1 MNKLSHACQM
11 GKTCEIGGHLVR
23 AKIVA
28 WIFSQKVRGA
38 QRLPGVGGC
47 RAAIFVVVALVGLE
61 VCARA
66 QDVGDLTASELLERG
81 REAFQ
86 AGEWESAAEAFRGFL
101 EGYGSEPSLREV
113 VERHRPLLALCLV
126 RLDDYG
132 AALGVIEEA
141 LGQGKIDHD
150 VKDELLFW
158 RGICAMQVEDYEG
171 AQEHL
176 RDYFT
181 EPTMNPSRR
190 SEAFLLYGA
199 LFSVKGDP
207 RGAVEFFGER
217 LPRLWESEPEVAGRG
232 VVFLLHSLL
241 ESDFDE
247 EALALVIDT
256 YPKLEHISQI
266 VSFQS
271 LALKLGGRFLERG
284 NYYGAIQCI
293 QRIWPK
299 ARLEAHQASRISE
312 LKQKLE
318 ILAQRG
324 GYEHLEFQLKG
335 TLRRVEREMESFRE
349 IENFDSALRLRLA
362 TAYRG
367 MERYREAAL
376 VLEDMLVQ
384 MKPDEIV
391 EQASLSLLQCWMTI
405 GRHDKAIEA
414 AGLYL
419 QKFDRD
425 DNEAVPQVYFIRAQ
439 AMHES
444 RKLEEAEVAFG
455 DMASLYSAHEL
466 APRALFMCGISQL
479 SQDKNEEAIDTFR
492 RLRRDYPDDGITE
505 DSFYW
510 EGMALSFLKE
520 HEACI
525 EHMEAYLERHGEGGA
540 KYGGDAA
547 FRIVFSRHAMAY
559 YADAIEGFEQ
569 FLAAHPG
576 SAYADEARLLMGD
589 ALFAIG
595 EIEVGI
601 EAYRSIGEEST
612 KFYEDGWFKI
622 GKAFHLRGEHE
633 ELREHFRRF
642 VEERPGSGRV
652 AEAVYQ
658 IGASYEA
665 EGDEAEAERIYWE
678 TVESYGDE
686 PEHLGIEDILMAARR
701 LYRGDGGL
709 DRLLLRVDA
718 EVRKAVAEEK
728 RSLKLRL
735 VWARGHYLTGRSA
748 ALSQAAF
755 LEASRGLDPKVHS
768 PRITIDCAD
777 ALRETGNVIQ
787 AGQLYTEMRRWHPR
801 AVEKDRAFYGLAL
814 IALGEGRGEEALGYL
829 DRFERE
835 TMYSGLTGK
844 VKMIR
849 AQLLWDERRYREAFE
864 VLDEVLEGELPPRD
878 KAEALMRYGELLTER
893 REWLRATAYYE
904 RVYVAYGRFS
914 DLVASAYA
922 KRAELLERLK
932 REREAGE
939 VWGELARRQDLAD
952 TEEAVMAREW
962 MDQNRAGWRGE
973 EEEENDGGL
982 EGDGECE
989 GAGAEEEVVR

>member
-1 MNKLSHACQM
+1 
-11 GKTCEIGGHLVR
+11 
-23 AKIVA
+23 VA
-28 WIFSQKVRGA
+28 WIFRRGVRGGR
-38 QRLPGVGGC
+38 RLPEVARC
-47 RAAIFVVVALVGLE
+47 WAPLFVVVVLAGLA
-61 VCARA
+61 ARA
-66 QDVGDLTASELLERG
+66 GAQALDDLTASELLERG
-81 REAFQ
+81 REAFRE
-86 AGEWESAAEAFRGFL
+86 GEWEGAAEAFRGFL
-101 EGYGSEPSLREV
+101 VGYGAEPSLREA

-126 RLDDYG
+126 RLEDYG
-132 AALGVIEEA
+132 AALGAIEES
-141 LGQGKIDHD
+141 LGQGAIDHE

-171 AQEHL
+171 AQEYL

-190 SEAFLLYGA
+190 SEAFLLYGT
-199 LFSVKGDP
+199 LFIVKGDP
-207 RGAVEFFGER
+207 GGAVEFFGER

-232 VVFLLHSLL
+232 VVLLLHSLM
-241 ESDFDE
+241 ESDFDA

-256 YPKLEHISQI
+256 HPKLEHISQI
-266 VSFQS
+266 VSFQN

-284 NYYGAIQCI
+284 DYYGAIQCI

-335 TLRRVEREMESFRE
+335 TLRRVEREMESFRS

-419 QKFDRD
+419 QKFDHD
-425 DNEAVPQVYFIRAQ
+425 DNEAVPQVHFIRAQ

-444 RKLEEAEVAFG
+444 HKLEEAEGAFG
-455 DMASLYSAHEL
+455 EMASLYAAHEL
-466 APRALFMCGISQL
+466 APRALFMSGISQL

-492 RLRRDYPDDGITE
+492 RLRREYPDDGIAE

-510 EGMALSFLKE
+510 EGMALSFLKD

-525 EHMEAYLERHGEGGA
+525 EHMEAYLERYGEGGA
-540 KYGGDAA
+540 KYGGDAI
-547 FRIVFSRHAMAY
+547 FRISFSRHSMAY
-559 YADAIEGFEQ
+559 YAEAIEGFER

-589 ALFAIG
+589 ALFATG
-595 EIEVGI
+595 EIDVGI
-601 EAYRSIGEEST
+601 DAYRSIGEEST

-622 GKAFHLRGEHE
+622 GKAFHLRGEIE

-642 VEERPGSGRV
+642 VDERPGSGRV

-665 EGDEAEAERIYWE
+665 EGNEAEAERIYWE

-686 PEHLGIEDILMAARR
+686 PQHLGIEDILMAARR

-709 DRLLLRVDA
+709 DRLLLRIDA
-718 EVRKAVAEEK
+718 EVRKAVAENK
-728 RSLKLRL
+728 QSLKLRL
-735 VWARGHYLTGRSA
+735 VWARGHYLVGRSA

-755 LEASRGLDPKVHS
+755 LEASRGLDPKVHP

-787 AGQLYTEMRRWHPR
+787 ARQLYAEMRKWHPR

-814 IALGEGRGEEALGYL
+814 IALDEGRGEEAKGYL
-829 DRFERE
+829 ARFERE
-835 TMYSGLTGK
+835 AMYSGLTGK
-844 VKMIR
+844 VKMILV
-849 AQLLWDERRYREAFE
+849 QLLWDERRHREAFE
-864 VLDEVLEGELPPRD
+864 VLDEMLEGELPARD

-904 RVYVAYGRFS
+904 RVYIVYGRFS
-914 DLVASAYA
+914 DLVAGAYA
-922 KRAELLERLK
+922 KRAELLEKLK

-952 TEEAVMAREW
+952 TAEAGLARGW

-973 EEEENDGGL
+973 GQEREEEGVL
-982 EGDGECE
+982 EEDGERE
-989 GAGAEEEVVR
+989 GAKAREEGEVGR